1 MNKPKKKPTKT
12 TQRKT
17 GKAKKKKQD
26 QGLLPYILMGLVAVV
41 AIWLI
46 LQPVKTE
53 PAPKGK
59 DTDEVAQKASPTKK
73 AKSKRSTVAKTKAK
87 RKAEAKA
94 KAKTQTK
101 PKVKAVQKSSST
113 PDLEPSI
120 IAILKEL
127 GVSESIY
134 KRQKRGDTITYQVPL
149 DQNVYDLYYANM
161 VIKGR
166 MEKAGA
172 KMVNAVE
179 RGKRQSLSFS
189 LPNAK
194 TIWKLEIYL
203 DSKAYKDKVPS
214 KTLAIVVDDFGEI
227 GGKLLD
233 DFFAL
238 PQAVTFAIMPGF
250 ANSVTTMERA
260 HAQGRESIAHI
271 PMEPIGYPQVNP
283 GKGAILVQM
292 SQQEIRKTLTK
303 HLDQLNLCIGIN
315 NHMGSFATTDKDVM
329 RHVMLVLKERNKLF
343 LDSRTSNVSVAYS
356 EAQKAQIPAFRNH
369 IFLDAPNISDANM
382 DAKIKQLQSM
392 SQSNPNLIAITHCH
406 SREKLVYLQK
416 FIERI
421 TKAGFTIVPLS
432 KSGRY
437 HVPKII

>member
-1 MNKPKKKPTKT
+1 MNKPKKTPTKT
-12 TQRKT
+12 TKRKT
-17 GKAKKKKQD
+17 SKAKKKKKD

-46 LQPVKTE
+46 LQPIKTE
-53 PAPKGK
+53 PAPKDK
-59 DTDEVAQKASPTKK
+59 DADKVAQKATPAKK
-73 AKSKRSTVAKTKAK
+73 AQAKRSTATKDKTKDK
-87 RKAEAKA
+87 TPAKA
-94 KAKTQTK
+94 
-101 PKVKAVQKSSST
+101 VKKSTSQ

-120 IAILKEL
+120 IATLKEL
-127 GVSESIY
+127 GVGEKLY
-134 KRQKRGDTITYQVPL
+134 KRQKRGNTITYQVPL

-166 MEKAGA
+166 MERAGA

-189 LPNAK
+189 LPDSK
-194 TIWKLEIYL
+194 TTWKLEIYL
-203 DSKAYKDKVPS
+203 DSKAYKDKAQP

-233 DFFAL
+233 DFLAL
-238 PQAVTFAIMPGF
+238 PQAVTFAIMPGYE
-250 ANSVTTMERA
+250 NSVTTMERA

-303 HLDQLNLCIGIN
+303 HLDQLHLCIGIN

-329 RHVMLVLKERNKLF
+329 RHVMSVLKERNKLF

-356 EAQKAQIPAFRNH
+356 EAQKAHVPAYRNH

-416 FIERI
+416 FIDRI
-421 TKAGFTIVPLS
+421 TKAGFTLVPLS

-437 HVPKII
+437 YVPKII

>member
-1 MNKPKKKPTKT
+1 MNKPKKTSTKPIKRKPTKT
-12 TQRKT
+12 
-17 GKAKKKKQD
+17 GKKKKD
-26 QGLLPYILMGLVAVV
+26 QGLLPYILMGIVAVV
-41 AIWLI
+41 AILLI
-46 LQPVKTE
+46 LQPIKTE
-53 PAPKGK
+53 TEPKGK
-59 DTDEVAQKASPTKK
+59 DAGKTAQQASSGKQG
-73 AKSKRSTVAKTKAK
+73 
-87 RKAEAKA
+87 
-94 KAKTQTK
+94 KTQPETSTK
-101 PKVKAVQKSSST
+101 GEKQPDSSE

-120 IAILKEL
+120 IATLKEL
-127 GVSESIY
+127 GVGENLY

-161 VIKGR
+161 IIKGR

-172 KMVNAVE
+172 KMTNALE

-189 LPNAK
+189 LPNSK
-194 TIWKLEIYL
+194 TTWKLEIYL
-203 DSKAYKDKVPS
+203 DSKAYQSKAQT
-214 KTLAIVVDDFGEI
+214 KTLAIVIDDFGEI

-238 PQAVTFAIMPGF
+238 PQAVTFAIMPGYP
-250 ANSVTTMERA
+250 NSVSTMERA

-292 SQQEIRKTLTK
+292 SEQEIRRTLTK
-303 HLDQLNLCIGIN
+303 HLDQLHLCIGIN

-329 RHVMLVLKERNKLF
+329 RHVMGVLKERNKLF

-356 EAQKAQIPAFRNH
+356 EAQKAHISAFRNH
-369 IFLDAPNISDANM
+369 IFLDSPNISDSNM

-406 SREKLVYLQK
+406 TREKLVYLQK
-416 FIERI
+416 FINRI
-421 TKAGFTIVPLS
+421 TKAGFTLVPLS
-432 KSGRY
+432 KSGQY
-437 HVPKII
+437 YVPAII